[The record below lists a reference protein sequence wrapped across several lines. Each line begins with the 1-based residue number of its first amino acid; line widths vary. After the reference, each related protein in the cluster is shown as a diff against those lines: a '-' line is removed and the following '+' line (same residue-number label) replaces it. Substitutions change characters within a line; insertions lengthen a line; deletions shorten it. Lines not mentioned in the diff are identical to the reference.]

1 MERGKL
7 MNLKKLKKLKKL
19 IPKYAVV
26 PIVVMIAVNFFT
38 FFITPVWTNQLHHY
52 CMEITLDKMLP
63 FVPVFIVPYIL
74 AYVQWA
80 VGFIGIARTGEDY
93 CKRFIYGEIIAKTIV
108 CVIFF
113 LMPTTMERAVIERN
127 DVFSGM
133 VALIYSIDA
142 PVNLFPSIH
151 CLESWFCFRGSLNRR
166 YFSRTWTIAMGVMTV
181 LVFLST
187 VLIKQH
193 LVVDMIGAVA
203 VAEIGLFVS
212 GKLRTEQNRS

>member
-1 MERGKL
+1 
-7 MNLKKLKKLKKL
+7 
-19 IPKYAVV
+19 
-26 PIVVMIAVNFFT
+26 
-38 FFITPVWTNQLHHY
+38 
-52 CMEITLDKMLP
+52 
-63 FVPVFIVPYIL
+63 
-74 AYVQWA
+74 
-80 VGFIGIARTGEDY
+80 
-93 CKRFIYGEIIAKTIV
+93 
-108 CVIFF
+108 
-113 LMPTTMERAVIERN
+113 MPTTMERAVIEGN

-212 GKLRTEQNRS
+212 GKFRTEQNRKMC